1 MNIQMKEDDYSGFND
16 VYREIAEHFGVEIAK
31 GIYDRYRGVV
41 ISFPINLYSKD
52 YIVDCI
58 LNEYDG
64 FNTKELARKYN
75 YTVSWIRHLIKE
87 HEKKVK

>member
-1 MNIQMKEDDYSGFND
+1 MNIQMKEDDYRGFND

-52 YIVDCI
+52 YIVKSI
-58 LNEYDG
+58 LKEYDG
-64 FNTKELARKYN
+64 TNAKELARKYG
-75 YTVSWIRHLIKE
+75 YTLNWIKHLVKE
-87 HEKKVK
+87 HEKKGE